1 MPDYSSLTSQITQFK
16 TAASALMTSGTL
28 SPNDLQLVGAAL
40 NAIANT
46 LGVADINNAV
56 VDGTATINTTKD
68 AAIAAFN
75 SGTNGQRLTDA
86 ESDITVLEGKVTNIE
101 GFVATNSTQYTTLQS
116 TVSALQTSIA
126 TVPSGWAVQNTS
138 YTSVNGDRRFV
149 TTQGITI
156 TLPLGPSAGMQVQFI
171 EATGGTVNTA
181 NPGFTIARNSERI
194 QGLQENLVVNVP
206 GASITLAYVN
216 ATRGWV
222 LA

>member
-40 NAIANT
+40 NSIGNT

-56 VDGTATINTTKD
+56 VDGIATINTNRD
-68 AAIAAFN
+68 AAITSFN
-75 SGTNGQRLTDA
+75 TSTNGQRLTTA
-86 ESDITVLEGKVTNIE
+86 ETDITVLKGKVTNIE

-126 TVPSGWAVQNTS
+126 TVPSAWAVQNTS
-138 YTSVNGDRRFV
+138 YTAVNGHRRFI

-156 TLPLGPSAGMQVQFI
+156 TLPLGPSVGMQVQFV
-171 EATGGTVNTA
+171 EATGGTVSTA
-181 NPGFTIARNSERI
+181 TPGFTIARNNERI
-194 QGLQENLVVNVP
+194 QGLQEDLVVNVA
-206 GASITLAYVN
+206 GASVTLAYVN

-222 LA
+222 LV